1 MKYPYI
7 DLKYKPGK
15 NDLIA
20 CYTVNS
26 SWPIKKAA
34 NAIAEESSIGTWT
47 ELTTMSKK
55 IFKTLKP
62 SVYEIKKSQI
72 KIAYPVELFEQGN
85 MPQILSSIAG
95 NIFGLSSIKSLRLE
109 DIHFP
114 KKLIK
119 SFKGPYFGIEGIRK
133 LLKVKKRP
141 LIGTIVKPK
150 LGLNEKQHA
159 EVAYQAWIGGCDIV
173 KDDENLSSMSF
184 NKFNKR
190 INLTLKLK
198 WKAEKETGEKKIYMS
213 NITSETFEMIK
224 RAEYVA
230 EKGGEYLMIDILTSG
245 FSALQTI
252 RNLNFKKVIH
262 AHRAGHAAITKEPNG
277 ISMLTIAKIA
287 RLIGVD
293 QLHIG
298 TAHIGKMEGSVKEV
312 QNIEKEIEEM
322 SIKGEGHILDQKW
335 ENIKPVFAVASGG
348 LSPLSIPK
356 LIRRMGTN
364 IIIQMGG
371 GIHWHPDGT
380 KKGAMAARQALDATM
395 QGISLKEYSKTHS
408 ELKDA
413 IKRFGYKK

>member
-262 AHRAGHAAITKEPNG
+262 AHRTLKKLF
-277 ISMLTIAKIA
+277 MLTEQVM
-287 RLIGVD
+287 L
-293 QLHIG
+293 Q
-298 TAHIGKMEGSVKEV
+298 
-312 QNIEKEIEEM
+312 
-322 SIKGEGHILDQKW
+322 
-335 ENIKPVFAVASGG
+335 
-348 LSPLSIPK
+348 
-356 LIRRMGTN
+356 
-364 IIIQMGG
+364 
-371 GIHWHPDGT
+371 
-380 KKGAMAARQALDATM
+380 
-395 QGISLKEYSKTHS
+395 
-408 ELKDA
+408 
-413 IKRFGYKK
+413 